1 MKHKRELGF
10 EWLLERRNE
19 RHEAKEQLI
28 YILGEMETERL
39 YRFTTEERRRE
50 EWN

>member
-10 EWLLERRNE
+10 EWILERRNE
-19 RHEAKEQLI
+19 RHEAKEQI
-28 YILGEMETERL
+28 RYILGERETERL
-39 YRFTTEERRRE
+39 YQFTTEERRHE

>member
-1 MKHKRELGF
+1 MKREKEVGF
-10 EWLLERRNE
+10 EWLRERRNE
-19 RHEAKEQLI
+19 RHEAKEQLM
-28 YILGEMETERL
+28 YILGERETERL